1 MKHYYETYTNDELG
15 TVAHAHET
23 IEEAIAFANEN
34 NCEIICEIGG
44 SWDEYQYCWFC
55 QEWQPTTDFN
65 IGASVC
71 YRCERAINDHGGR

>member
-1 MKHYYETYTNDELG
+1 MLHYYETFTD
-15 TVAHAHET
+15 HET
-23 IEEAIAFANEN
+23 QAHDTLEEAIAFAEANH
-34 NCEIICEIGG
+34 CKIIAEIGG
-44 SWDEYQYCWFC
+44 NWDEYQYCWFC